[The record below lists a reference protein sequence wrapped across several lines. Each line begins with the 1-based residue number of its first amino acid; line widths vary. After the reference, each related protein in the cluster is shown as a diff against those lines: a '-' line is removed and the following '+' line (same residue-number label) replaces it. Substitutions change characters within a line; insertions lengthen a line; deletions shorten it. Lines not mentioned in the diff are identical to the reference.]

1 MRKIMV
7 TNFTK
12 PNAETHRRFSRSG
25 KERQRGEQW
34 AEDER
39 AGGRVATGQRQRHH
53 GCQVG

>member
-1 MRKIMV
+1 MV